1 MVNGGV
7 LRQVLEGVK
16 TRGRLFCR
24 GLGAEWRRGLPL
36 CRRILESF
44 HFVGH
49 PVLLV
54 MIRGDLCIFTVTSF
68 YILVRMRLGIL
79 LYSCCCEQL
88 IAEWRGNG
96 GEQQQCYVVERVSRH
111 HVEQG
116 SA

>member
-1 MVNGGV
+1 M
-7 LRQVLEGVK
+7 RQVLEALRRLGDYFVGGWLPNRR
-16 TRGRLFCR
+16 RG
-24 GLGAEWRRGLPL
+24 GGLPL

-54 MIRGDLCIFTVTSF
+54 MIRSDL
-68 YILVRMRLGIL
+68 YILQSLRFTYLCACAWAQ

-88 IAEWRGNG
+88 IVEWRGNG
-96 GEQQQCYVVERVSRH
+96 GERRDCYVVVIVSRH
-111 HVEQG
+111 HVAQG